1 MNEFVFYFINKN
13 FKYFLNNFWTAHCS
27 ARDSF
32 SSISVILSFSIFLTQ
47 LENFISS
54 GQSCEGLQALRE
66 ITSSFLII
74 LYNAL
79 IHFEGMLQILKL
91 TLLLPLCHFFIFF
104 FLLQPQ
110 YSIWSAFSFFSGHE
124 LFPCNLVFYCILG
137 KHNHQLEGNLPFRTC
152 RK

>member
-32 SSISVILSFSIFLTQ
+32 SSICLPKLFYFFNTTGKLHFKWSKLWGTSGSKGNNIFLSDNIIQ
-47 LENFISS
+47 CAHSFWRNVANF
-54 GQSCEGLQALRE
+54 E
-66 ITSSFLII
+66 IDSASPTVSL
-74 LYNAL
+74 
-79 IHFEGMLQILKL
+79 
-91 TLLLPLCHFFIFF
+91 FFFF